1 MADPRALLSA
11 EGVGAEYISPKFD
24 STIVYDSTKS
34 GGSASVGLAVTMV
47 ADKQVGLTQDGD
59 VVVGKLIRVQS
70 DGFCTVQIH
79 GGMTLPAGNGATVT
93 FNSTDRRCAAVRPV
107 PRAISATSRPRPVRM
122 CRPRP
127 PKRKRRA
134 ASSSTQRQALRCL
147 SIWTNFPGKE
157 YSAMPVNDFAMN
169 RNVVVEAEREGLTL
183 SAFLERLDPTTEYPN
198 TSGIWMLSSVSL
210 PGWTFVPSQIRPRA

>member
-1 MADPRALLSA
+1 MADPRALFAA

-34 GGSASVGLAVTMV
+34 GGSASVGLGVTMV

-93 FNSTDRRCAAVRPV
+93 FNSRIVGALGAASAKGFIRNIAATTGAYVQATATETQKARGIILD
-107 PRAISATSRPRPVRM
+107 AATSTAV
-122 CRPRP
+122 
-127 PKRKRRA
+127 
-134 ASSSTQRQALRCL
+134 LV
-147 SIWTNFPGKE
+147 
-157 YSAMPVNDFAMN
+157 Y
-169 RNVVVEAEREGLTL
+169 
-183 SAFLERLDPTTEYPN
+183 LD
-198 TSGIWMLSSVSL
+198 
-210 PGWTFVPSQIRPRA
+210 